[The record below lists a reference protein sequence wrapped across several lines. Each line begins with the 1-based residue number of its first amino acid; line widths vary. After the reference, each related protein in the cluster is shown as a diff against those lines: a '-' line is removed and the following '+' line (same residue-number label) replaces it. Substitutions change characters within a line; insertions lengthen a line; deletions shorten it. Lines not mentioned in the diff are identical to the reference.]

1 MIEEADLLIRN
12 KTNSK
17 IHLFQIE
24 TIKPDYSFLP
34 PDHNNIIEI
43 IHGKKPLQ

>member
-1 MIEEADLLIRN
+1 MIEEADLLSRY
-12 KTNSK
+12 KTKSR

-24 TIKPDYSFLP
+24 TTKPDYSFLP
-34 PDHNNIIEI
+34 PDHNHLVEI